1 MTRAEAES
9 LPRAHAITRWL
20 GRDSN
25 EIVPRVG
32 ELDLPGPGWVVV
44 CSDGLWNYASSP
56 DELGEQLAAAAIDAD
71 PAAIAGR
78 LVAWA
83 NSRGGKDNITVA
95 LARCQ
100 PRPHSLGDVPATE
113 EESPEHG

>member
-1 MTRAEAES
+1 M
-9 LPRAHAITRWL
+9 LPRAHAITKWL
-20 GRDSN
+20 GRDST
-25 EIVPRVG
+25 EIIPRVG
-32 ELDLPGPGWVVV
+32 ELELSVPGWVVV

-56 DELGEQLAAAAIDAD
+56 QELAAQLDAAADAD
-71 PAAIAGR
+71 PAVVAGR

-95 LARCQ
+95 LARWPQ
-100 PRPHSLGDVPATE
+100 QAPSLGDTVPTAQ